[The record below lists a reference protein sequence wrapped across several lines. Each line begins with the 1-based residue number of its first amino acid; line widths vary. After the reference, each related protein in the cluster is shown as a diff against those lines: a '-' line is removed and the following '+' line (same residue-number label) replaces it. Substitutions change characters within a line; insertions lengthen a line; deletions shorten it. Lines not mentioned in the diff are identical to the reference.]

1 MSEREGGPAGE
12 ILKTLSKV
20 LPDESLE
27 LWFPSLPPFVVRG
40 VLLRAAEEMD
50 FPVAVEPVTENDAT
64 KDDSREIPH
73 RLSLFTDGASKGN
86 PGEAGAGV
94 VVFDENQQIVREAC
108 KYLGYCTN
116 NVAEYKALILG
127 LEEVERLGAREVSI
141 FVDSE
146 LLARQVQGR
155 YAVRNANLRPLFGEI
170 QKRLSVFRKYTISHV
185 RREENVR
192 ADQLANEAIK
202 NSRKA

>member
-1 MSEREGGPAGE
+1 VSGREGGPAGE
-12 ILKTLSKV
+12 ILRTLSHV
-20 LPDESLE
+20 LPDESLA
-27 LWFPSLPPFVVRG
+27 LWFPSLPPFAIRG
-40 VLLRAAEEMD
+40 VLLRAAEEVD
-50 FPVAVEPVTENDAT
+50 FPVAVETVTDNDAT
-64 KDDSREIPH
+64 NGDRREIFN

-94 VVFDENQQIVREAC
+94 VVFDENRQIVREAC

-127 LEEVERLGAREVSI
+127 LEEVLQLGAGEVSI

-146 LLARQVQGR
+146 LLARQIQGR
-155 YAVRNANLRPLFGEI
+155 YAVRNANLQPLFKEI
-170 QKRLSVFRKYTISHV
+170 QKKLSVFRKYTIRHIP
-185 RREENVR
+185 REENVR

-202 NSRKA
+202 NRRKA

>member
-1 MSEREGGPAGE
+1 MSGRKGGSAGE

-20 LPDESLE
+20 LADESLA
-27 LWFPSLPPFVVRG
+27 LWFPSLPPVAIRG
-40 VLLRAAEEMD
+40 VLLRAAEEVD
-50 FPVAVEPVTENDAT
+50 FPVAVESVTDNAAT
-64 KDDSREIPH
+64 KDEGREIFN
-73 RLSLFTDGASKGN
+73 RLFLFTDGASKGN

-94 VVFDENQQIVREAC
+94 VVFDENQQIIREAF

-127 LEEVERLGAREVSI
+127 LEEVLQLGAREVCIS
-141 FVDSE
+141 VDSE
-146 LLARQVQGR
+146 LLARQIQGR

-170 QKRLSVFRKYTISHV
+170 QKKLSVFSKYTIRHV

-202 NSRKA
+202 NRRKA